1 MSKAKKQVVDIMKQK
16 NRSPEPKD
24 GSFIS
29 KAQSDSFSM
38 EGTVRYGEEQ
48 DSCDE

>member
-1 MSKAKKQVVDIMKQK
+1 MSKDKKKVTDIMKQQQK
-16 NRSPEPKD
+16 SKEPND

-29 KAQSDSFSM
+29 KAKDDSFSM

>member
-1 MSKAKKQVVDIMKQK
+1 MSKGKKKVRDIMEQK
-16 NRSPEPKD
+16 NTSPEPND

-29 KAQSDSFSM
+29 KADGDSFSM

>member
-1 MSKAKKQVVDIMKQK
+1 MSKNKKNLTDIMGQK
-16 NRSPEPKD
+16 NKSKEPND

-29 KAQSDSFSM
+29 RSEGDSFSM